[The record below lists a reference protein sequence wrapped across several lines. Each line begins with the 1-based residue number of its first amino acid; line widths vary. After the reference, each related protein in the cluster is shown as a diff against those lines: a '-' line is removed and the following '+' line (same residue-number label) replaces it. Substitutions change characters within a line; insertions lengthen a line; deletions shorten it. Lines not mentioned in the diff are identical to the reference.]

1 MRFRATLAFSFL
13 VFIVALLVS
22 VRAEQKYPL
31 TIREPVPDQTW
42 IEGSSVHIVLDVHFY
57 GIFFKYPSAGAYL
70 RRQGMKDYPLTG
82 FELFDESSI
91 STPVKVPQL
100 AEGKY
105 DLICNYRRSR
115 SVLALAYLIWSV
127 VHEQGGTLLAKSVRV
142 HLKKS

>member
-31 TIREPVPDQTW
+31 TIRKPVLDQTW
-42 IEGSSVHIVLDVHFY
+42 IEGHTVHITVNAHFY
-57 GIFFKYPSAGAYL
+57 GIFKYSSAGAYL
-70 RRQGMKDYPLTG
+70 RRRGMEDVPLTG
-82 FELFDESSI
+82 FKVADKWSL
-91 STPVKVPQL
+91 TAPVKVPKL

-105 DLICNYRRSR
+105 ELIRNYHRSR

-142 HLKKS
+142 HLKKP